1 MFILITLARPP
12 VRLHTSLPSYQRY
25 GTHTGIHVPLVD
37 SASGVLPNEEVLIPQ
52 LLQKAGYSTHMVQYA
67 GASATLELPPP
78 PSTTPSRRSFCH
90 RARVVLQSLLAS
102 LATFAALAIIRSIK
116 RAVCRSCR
124 CTSRVAFV
132 PLYVVRSVGVSS
144 VSRYSG
150 VAHQMQTSLCL
161 RLLPCTWQMYCVA
174 LEGF

>member
-67 GASATLELPPP
+67 GASATLELPPRLP
-78 PSTTPSRRSFCH
+78 PP
-90 RARVVLQSLLAS
+90 
-102 LATFAALAIIRSIK
+102 
-116 RAVCRSCR
+116 
-124 CTSRVAFV
+124 
-132 PLYVVRSVGVSS
+132 PLGARSVIA
-144 VSRYSG
+144 R
-150 VAHQMQTSLCL
+150 ALFCSLS
-161 RLLPCTWQMYCVA
+161 
-174 LEGF
+174 